1 MNSTAK
7 SEFHLTADGLQSL
20 KDELKELTTD
30 KRAELAERLKAAKA
44 EGDLSENAMYDAA
57 RDEQSFVEGRIS
69 EIEHILKHA
78 SVITNKG
85 NGGAV
90 GLGSK
95 VHVELE
101 DGEVE
106 YVIVGSTEANPDKGY
121 ISDQSPIGKALLGK
135 KKGDEVA
142 VEVPSG
148 TMTYRIKNVS

>member
-1 MNSTAK
+1 MNSTK
-7 SEFHLTADGLQSL
+7 SEFHLTADGLQAL
-20 KDELKELTTD
+20 KDELKELTTS
-30 KRAELAERLKAAKA
+30 KRGEIAERLKEAKA
-44 EGDLSENAMYDAA
+44 DGDLSENAMYDAA

-78 SVITNKG
+78 AVISNKSSST
-85 NGGAV
+85 V
-90 GLGSK
+90 SLGSK

-106 YVIVGSTEANPDKGY
+106 YVIVGSTEANPDKGF

-135 KKGDEVA
+135 KKGDEVE

-148 TMTYRIKNVS
+148 TMTYRIKNIA

>member
-1 MNSTAK
+1 MNSTK
-7 SEFHLTADGLQSL
+7 NEFHLTADGLQAL
-20 KDELKELTTD
+20 KDELQELTTS
-30 KRAELAERLKAAKA
+30 KRGEIAERLKEAKA
-44 EGDLSENAMYDAA
+44 DGDLSENAMYDAA

-78 SVITNKG
+78 AVISSKSSST
-85 NGGAV
+85 V
-90 GLGSK
+90 SLGSK

-106 YVIVGSTEANPDKGY
+106 YVIVGTTEANPDKGY
-121 ISDQSPIGKALLGK
+121 ISDQSPIGRALLGK

-148 TMTYRIKNVS
+148 TMTYRIKNIA